1 MLEYSKQ
8 ILIKVSFDPFL
19 FEKELLKAI
28 ARIVDEKLNEFKN
41 WCYKVFEN
49 SYKEILDKCFNY

>member
-8 ILIKVSFDPFL
+8 ILVKVSFDPFL

-28 ARIVDEKLNEFKN
+28 ARIVKEKIAEFRN

-49 SYKEILDKCFNY
+49 SYREILDRCFS